1 MKLIDIIEVFI
12 AGDWGEETYS
22 KETPCAVTCVRGA
35 DIIPISEYDLSVYKK
50 RRGKVPLLDSKR
62 CVRHLSPSSAI
73 HNCFGQRIL
82 DR

>member
-35 DIIPISEYDLSVYKK
+35 DMIS
-50 RRGKVPLLDSKR
+50 RQFQ
-62 CVRHLSPSSAI
+62 SAI
-73 HNCFGQRIL
+73 LTNKHMQENVFK
-82 DR
+82 